1 MKNIDQRYYISLAKQ
16 NVRRHS
22 SIILLSLLLII
33 LLFGEGFQFAVIHT
47 NPIIFVKIGSKI
59 TSCGDYETAE
69 LCGQMMQNVLLYS
82 AFWFLNIIMCA
93 TVAGIG
99 ISVLH
104 LEQHYIKGNGMICI
118 LNFSLILGIVLFLIA
133 VVSRNTIGGG
143 KLDALLGNT
152 LGGLYNIPPFRDHPG
167 AFISMSYAT
176 NAFVPISASIIGVA
190 CLRSAHRL
198 QSARNVHNRV
208 TSPLAELAGRLRGLK
223 RATLAAALLL
233 GTAVLE
239 FQAYLQL
246 PLPFL
251 RAATMPQ
258 LPVGAPPPASSIAN
272 AVWGGASGYKSISD
286 GLIAI
291 QGIEYT
297 VLLIV
302 VFGIPAIMLH
312 HNAIL
317 TARKEAP
324 KNVEGMTPYK
334 YMEQFG
340 LVFSPPTYLAD
351 LVTVAIPVVAASIS
365 PLIRIGTSAG

>member
-1 MKNIDQRYYISLAKQ
+1 MESIE
-16 NVRRHS
+16 RHS
-22 SIILLSLLLII
+22 IMIFLSLPLIV
-33 LLFGEGFQFAVIHT
+33 LFLGESFQWAIIHT
-47 NPIIFVKIGSKI
+47 NPLIFVETQSQI
-59 TSCGDYETAE
+59 TRCGNYETAE
-69 LCGQMMQNVLLYS
+69 LCGQMIQSVLLYS
-82 AFWFLNIIMCA
+82 AFWFLNIIMCI
-93 TVAGIG
+93 TVSGIG

-104 LEQHYIKGNGMICI
+104 LEEDYIKRNDMPRI
-118 LNFSLILGIVLFLIA
+118 LAFSLILGGVLAVIA
-133 VVSRNTIGGG
+133 ILFRNTIGGS

-152 LGGLYNIPPFRDHPG
+152 LEGLYKIPPFRDHPG

-190 CLRSAHRL
+190 CLRSAYRPP
-198 QSARNVHNRV
+198 SARKV
-208 TSPLAELAGRLRGLK
+208 TPPLAELAGRLRALK
-223 RATLAAALLL
+223 RATLGAALLL

-239 FQAYLQL
+239 FQEYLQL

-251 RAATMPQ
+251 RAATMPR
-258 LPVGAPPPASSIAN
+258 LPAGAPPPAN

-286 GLIAI
+286 GLITI

-317 TARKEAP
+317 AARKEVS
-324 KNVEGMTPYK
+324 KNGEGMTPHK

-351 LVTVAIPVVAASIS
+351 LVTVAMPLVAASVS
-365 PLIRIGTSAG
+365 PLIRIGTGAG